1 MLRQVF
7 DKCVEF
13 IALNSTAPKSS
24 NRAVWCGLLR
34 TAEIVTEI
42 SMTPFDHCVSL
53 VEQQCIRRRGL
64 EPRRPCTVSED
75 KYVSE
80 AHTTIASEMLG
91 GRLIESNQQNLV
103 P

>member
-1 MLRQVF
+1 
-7 DKCVEF
+7 
-13 IALNSTAPKSS
+13 
-24 NRAVWCGLLR
+24 
-34 TAEIVTEI
+34 
-42 SMTPFDHCVSL
+42 MTPFDHCVSL

-75 KYVSE
+75 KYVSVSHEKLMLLVFCLNGVLLSSCDDTCFLQE